1 MNYPKLIHKNRKSG
15 LSMVVIFFKK
25 KTGWFPKMKFDHGIK
40 TIINES
46 LKDN

>member
-1 MNYPKLIHKNRKSG
+1 MNYPKLIHKIEKRSFNGSN
-15 LSMVVIFFKK
+15 LFFKK
-25 KTGWFPKMKFDHGIK
+25 NTGWFPKMKFDHGIK